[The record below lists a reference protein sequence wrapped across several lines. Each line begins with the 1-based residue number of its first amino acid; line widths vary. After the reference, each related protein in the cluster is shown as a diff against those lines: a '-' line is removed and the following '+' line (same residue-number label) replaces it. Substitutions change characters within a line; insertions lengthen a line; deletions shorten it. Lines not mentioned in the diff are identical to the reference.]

1 MPGTGRHYILTETA
15 ERDFREAR
23 RWSLSRW
30 RPEST
35 KQYFADLHA
44 GAEDSAKKYRSL
56 AQKDHLTG
64 TSGLGIRAVREHY
77 LVYVPIGNRNI
88 VIVALIRQTRDVPA
102 ILKASSFLIRRQLD
116 GIAGKLKRG
125 AIKRKPID

>member
-15 ERDFREAR
+15 ERDFREVR

-30 RPEST
+30 GAELT

-44 GAEDSAKKYRSL
+44 GAEDTAENYRSL

-77 LVYVPIGNRNI
+77 LVYVPIGDRSI

-102 ILKASSFLIRRQLD
+102 ILKANSFVIRRQLAE
-116 GIAGKLKRG
+116 IADRLKRG
-125 AIKRKPID
+125 AIQNLPE

>member
-1 MPGTGRHYILTETA
+1 VQGTGGHYILTETA

-30 RPEST
+30 GPALT

-44 GAEDSAKKYRSL
+44 GADDTAKHYRSL
-56 AQKDHLTG
+56 AKKDHLTG

-77 LVYVPIGNRNI
+77 IVYVPIGDRRI

-102 ILKASSFLIRRQLD
+102 ILKANSFVIRRQLD
-116 GIAGKLKRG
+116 EIADRLKRG
-125 AIKRKPID
+125 AIPNLPE